1 MIKMLNLK
9 NKRKAYSLNKA
20 DMVPALIMLA
30 PFAVLFILFTVLP
43 VASSVVLSFFHYDM
57 LSMPSFTGLQNYI
70 RMLVSDNVFMIS
82 LKNTLVFAVIT
93 GPLGFLLSFLLAW
106 MVNEFTGVMRA
117 VLSFLFYS
125 PSLAGNAYFIWSLLF
140 SGDSDGYINSI
151 LLNYGFVQEPVQWL
165 NDARYTMAICIIV
178 QLWLSMGISFLANIA
193 GLQNAS
199 PQLYEAGAI
208 DGIRNRWQEL
218 WYITL
223 PSMKSILL
231 FSCVMQIQSSFSA
244 SAVMTT
250 LTGVPSVEYST
261 HTIVTHLSDVGT
273 TRYEMGYAAAISVFL
288 FALMAL
294 SRVIIGKV
302 INFTGK

>member
-1 MIKMLNLK
+1 MHRF
-9 NKRKAYSLNKA
+9 KRQRNAYSLIKA
-20 DMVPALIMLA
+20 DKKPAIVMLL
-30 PFAVLFILFTVLP
+30 PFAVLFCLFTVLP

-57 LSMPSFTGLQNYI
+57 ISMPSFVGLDNYI
-70 RMLVSDNVFMIS
+70 RMIVADNVFTIS
-82 LKNTLVFAVIT
+82 LKNTLVFAVVT
-93 GPLGFLLSFLLAW
+93 GPLGFFLSFLLAW
-106 MVNEFTGVMRA
+106 MVNEFNGYMRA

-125 PSLAGNAYFIWSLLF
+125 PSLAGNAYFIWSILF
-140 SGDSDGYINSI
+140 SGDSYGYINSL
-151 LLNYGFVQEPVQWL
+151 LLNYGFIQEPIQWL
-165 NDARYTMAICIIV
+165 NNAQYTMTICIIV
-178 QLWLSMGISFLANIA
+178 QLWMSMGISFLANIA

-261 HTIVTHLSDVGT
+261 HTIVTHLSDVGSV
-273 TRYEMGYAAAISVFL
+273 RYEMGYAAAISVFL
-288 FALMAL
+288 FALMAV
-294 SRVIIGKV
+294 SRLIIGKI

>member
-1 MIKMLNLK
+1 MLK
-9 NKRKAYSLNKA
+9 FKTKRKSYSLIKA
-20 DMVPALIMLA
+20 DRGPAIVMLL

-57 LSMPSFTGLQNYI
+57 LSMPSFIGLENYI
-70 RMLVSDNVFMIS
+70 RMLVADEVFMIS
-82 LKNTLVFAVIT
+82 FKNTLVFAVIT

-106 MVNEFTGVMRA
+106 MVNEFSGIMRA
-117 VLSFLFYS
+117 LLSFLFYS
-125 PSLAGNAYFIWSLLF
+125 PSLAGNAYFIWSILF
-140 SGDSDGYINSI
+140 SGDSYGYINSL
-151 LLNYGFVQEPVQWL
+151 LLNFGFIQEPVQWL
-165 NDARYTMAICIIV
+165 NDARYTMCICIVV

-261 HTIVTHLSDVGT
+261 HTIVTHLSDVGS

-294 SRVIIGKV
+294 SRVLIGKI

>member
-1 MIKMLNLK
+1 MINFKS
-9 NKRKAYSLNKA
+9 KRKAYSLNKA
-20 DMVPALIMLA
+20 DMMPAIVMLL
-30 PFAVLFILFTVLP
+30 PFAILFVLFTVLP

-57 LSMPSFTGLQNYI
+57 LSTPSFIGLENYI

-106 MVNEFTGVMRA
+106 MVNEFSGISRA
-117 VLSFLFYS
+117 ILSFLFYS

-140 SGDSDGYINSI
+140 SGDSYGYINSI
-151 LLNYGFVQEPVQWL
+151 LLNYGFIQEPIQWL
-165 NDARYTMAICIIV
+165 NDARYTMIICIVV

-244 SAVMTT
+244 STVMTT

-261 HTIVTHLSDVGT
+261 HTIVTHLSDVGS